1 MDDLDPIGTVL
12 LAGSAAVL
20 LAAAFPLRMRLPR
33 VVDDGLLALAGVG
46 LAVGG
51 LLQLDD
57 VGVASW
63 VIAPLLTGAAAIM
76 SVRTLFAGG
85 GPFRT

>member
-1 MDDLDPIGTVL
+1 VDDLSPIGTAL

-20 LAAAFPLRMRLPR
+20 LAAAFPLRTRLPR
-33 VVDDGLLALAGVG
+33 IVDDGLLALAGAG

-51 LLQLDD
+51 LLQLED
-57 VGVASW
+57 VGAASW
-63 VIAPLLTGAAAIM
+63 LIAPPLAAVAAVT
-76 SVRTLFAGG
+76 SVRTLFADG

>member
-1 MDDLDPIGTVL
+1 VDDLDPIGAVL
-12 LAGSAAVL
+12 LAGSAAIL
-20 LAAAFPLRMRLPR
+20 LAAAFPLRSRLPR
-33 VVDDGLLALAGVG
+33 LVDDGLLALAGAG

-51 LLQLDD
+51 LLQLED
-57 VGVASW
+57 VGAASW
-63 VIAPLLTGAAAIM
+63 VIAPLLTAAAAVM